1 MIGVKKT
8 TSLFS
13 KILSIDKS
21 TAIVYKGKCIQEIST
36 TEMRTDQEN
45 DMFDTKHNIPKT
57 ELESRIKKMQSRL
70 AENDIDGALILQNT
84 DLYYFSGTVQQSY
97 YYIPAQGDPLLMV
110 QKDLGRAMA
119 ESAVT
124 GIVPVS
130 GPDQIPEILRKQ
142 GIDRPRTVGL
152 ELDVLP
158 VNRYVKF
165 QKIFSSSR
173 ISDISDDIRLIRAV
187 KSDYEIEIIQKASQ
201 LADSVAES
209 VEEFLVEGI
218 PEIELA
224 GKIEAMA
231 RKLGHQGII
240 RMRLWGSEL
249 FYGHLMAG
257 DSAAVPS
264 YLSSPTGGSAI
275 NPAIAQ
281 GPGQR
286 PVRRHEPILVDYVFA
301 YNGYL
306 ADHARIFSLGDLP
319 DELIVAHEAMLSV
332 QELVKQSAKPG
343 IRSGELYE
351 IALEKTNA
359 FGFADHF
366 MGVGSSRIQF
376 VGHGVGLELDEF
388 PFLAKNQNIIL
399 EKNMVIALEPKL
411 IFPGKGVVGI
421 ENTHVVG
428 DDGLNQLTR
437 FEEDIIVLK

>member
-1 MIGVKKT
+1 
-8 TSLFS
+8 
-13 KILSIDKS
+13 
-21 TAIVYKGKCIQEIST
+21 
-36 TEMRTDQEN
+36 
-45 DMFDTKHNIPKT
+45 MFDTMHNVPKT
-57 ELESRIKKMQSRL
+57 ELESRIKKMQFRL

-97 YYIPAQGDPLLMV
+97 LYIPAQGDPLLMV
-110 QKDLGRAMA
+110 QKDQDRAMA

-142 GIDRPRTVGL
+142 RIDLPRAVGL

-158 VNRYVKF
+158 VNRYIKF
-165 QKIFSSSR
+165 QKIFSGSE
-173 ISDISDDIRLIRAV
+173 ISDISEDIRLIRAV
-187 KSDYEIEIIQKASQ
+187 KSEYEIEMIQKASQ
-201 LADSVAES
+201 LADKVAES

-224 GKIEAMA
+224 GKIEATA

-264 YLSSPTGGSAI
+264 YLSSPTGGAAI

-301 YNGYL
+301 FNGYL

-319 DELIVAHEAMLSV
+319 DELIIAHKAMLSV

-343 IRSGELYE
+343 TRSGELYE

-359 FGFADHF
+359 FGFGNHF
-366 MGVGSSRIQF
+366 MGFGSSRIQF

-388 PFLAKNQNIIL
+388 PFLAKNQEIIL

>member
-1 MIGVKKT
+1 
-8 TSLFS
+8 
-13 KILSIDKS
+13 
-21 TAIVYKGKCIQEIST
+21 
-36 TEMRTDQEN
+36 
-45 DMFDTKHNIPKT
+45 MFDTKHNVPKS
-57 ELESRIKKMQSRL
+57 ELESRIKKLQSRL
-70 AENDIDGALILQNT
+70 ADNDIDGALILQNT

-97 YYIPAQGDPLLMV
+97 FYIPAQGDPLLMV

-119 ESAVT
+119 ESAIT
-124 GIVPVS
+124 GIVS
-130 GPDQIPEILRKQ
+130 ISSPDQIPEFLRKQ
-142 GIDRPRTVGL
+142 GIDLPHTVGL

-158 VNRYVKF
+158 VNRYFKF
-165 QKIFSSSR
+165 QKIFFGSEL
-173 ISDISDDIRLIRAV
+173 SDISGFIRLIRAV
-187 KSDYEIEIIQKASQ
+187 KSDYEIKIIQKASQ
-201 LADSVAES
+201 LADRVAES
-209 VEEFLVEGI
+209 VEEFIFEGI

-264 YLSSPTGGSAI
+264 YLSSPTGGAAI

-286 PVRRHEPILVDYVFA
+286 PVRRHEPVLVDYVFA
-301 YNGYL
+301 FNGYL

-319 DELIVAHEAMLSV
+319 DELVIAHQAMLSV
-332 QELVKQSAKPG
+332 QALVKQKAKPG
-343 IRSGELYE
+343 TRSSELYE
-351 IALEKTNA
+351 IALEKTNE

-366 MGVGSSRIQF
+366 MGVGSTRIQF

-388 PFLAKNQNIIL
+388 PFLSKNQDIIL